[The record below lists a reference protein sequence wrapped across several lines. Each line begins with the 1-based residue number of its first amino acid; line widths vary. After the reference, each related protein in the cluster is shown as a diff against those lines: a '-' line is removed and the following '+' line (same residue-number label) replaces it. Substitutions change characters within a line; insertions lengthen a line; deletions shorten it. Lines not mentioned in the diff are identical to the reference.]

1 MGSLPNLPSMS
12 TDMLSPNKEAPKVD
26 PEIYQKI
33 SEEISN
39 IICKGIY
46 TNKKDGTNMSENI
59 NKIITQKLVDAL
71 NIDKI
76 SDKIQDIIFGNDDEK
91 HPKGLRK
98 FIQDAIKVCD
108 GGNKDQI
115 YPFTGRILQ
124 TLFNTNENIID
135 DVLEIDEIKRALNDN
150 VQTEKDIIELM
161 KKQILAQL
169 SGSLKM
175 KESNEAIVPSEPS
188 NVSPS
193 QPSNVFPSQP
203 SNVSPSEPP
212 KEIDFLGSIKNMF
225 SFPNVPE
232 SKETNEAACKKE
244 TTAVASL
251 PTPIELK
258 EVATPPTTQ
267 LSDFLKTSNEIQ
279 THIVS
284 EIERSINNEKIE
296 YIVNTALEKIINS
309 VLGKISNTISETVI
323 SKYTDSIVNNKTM
336 KLQILYSI
344 LSYDEKTDV
353 DDYGNSKKN
362 DNTLYIAKELI
373 MQGLAKKRLQ
383 PGEKLVKILNDLLIE
398 AIAKRGGDFL
408 GRSVAS
414 INAITDI
421 GINGGSKLKKQKS
434 RKCKMNK
441 KTKTLKKYRK
451 K

>member
-1 MGSLPNLPSMS
+1 MS

-59 NKIITQKLVDAL
+59 NKIITQKLVDSL

-98 FIQDAIKVCD
+98 FIQDAIKICD

-115 YPFTGRILQ
+115 YPFTGRMLQ

-135 DVLEIDEIKRALNDN
+135 DMLEIDEIKRALNDN

-175 KESNEAIVPSEPS
+175 KESIETIV
-188 NVSPS
+188 
-193 QPSNVFPSQP
+193 PSQP
-203 SNVSPSEPP
+203 SNVSPSEPS

-232 SKETNEAACKKE
+232 SKETKEAVCKKE
-244 TTAVASL
+244 TTVASL
-251 PTPIELK
+251 PTPTELK

-353 DDYGNSKKN
+353 DDYGNSRKN

-373 MQGLAKKRLQ
+373 IQGLAKKRLQ
-383 PGEKLVKILNDLLIE
+383 PGEKFVKLLNDLLME

-421 GINGGSKLKKQKS
+421 GINGGSKLKKTEIQK
-434 RKCKMNK
+434 M
-441 KTKTLKKYRK
+441 
-451 K
+451 

>member
-12 TDMLSPNKEAPKVD
+12 TDLLTPKTEAPKVD

-76 SDKIQDIIFGNDDEK
+76 SEKIQDIIFGNDDEK

-108 GGNKDQI
+108 GGNKEEI

-124 TLFNTNENIID
+124 TIFNTNETIMD
-135 DVLEIDEIKRALNDN
+135 DVLEMDEIKRALNDN

-175 KESNEAIVPSEPS
+175 KESIETIVPSEP
-188 NVSPS
+188 PK
-193 QPSNVFPSQP
+193 
-203 SNVSPSEPP
+203 VSPSEPS
-212 KEIDFLGSIKNMF
+212 KEPDFLGNIKNMF

-232 SKETNEAACKKE
+232 SKETTEAACKKE

-251 PTPIELK
+251 PSPIELK

-284 EIERSINNEKIE
+284 EIERSINKEKIE

-373 MQGLAKKRLQ
+373 MQALAKKRLQ
-383 PGEKLVKILNDLLIE
+383 PGEKFVKLLNDLLME
-398 AIAKRGGDFL
+398 AIAKRGGDLL

-414 INAITDI
+414 INAMTDI
-421 GINGGSKLKKQKS
+421 GIHGGYKLKKQKS
-434 RKCKMNK
+434 RKCKTNK
-441 KTKTLKKYRK
+441 KIKTLKKYRK
-451 K
+451 NRK

>member
-1 MGSLPNLPSMS
+1 MGSLPKLPNLPSMPADILGS
-12 TDMLSPNKEAPKVD
+12 QTPKVD

-59 NKIITQKLVDAL
+59 NRIITQKVIDAL
-71 NIDKI
+71 NSDKI
-76 SDKIQDIIFGNDDEK
+76 SDKIQNIIFGNDDEK

-115 YPFTGRILQ
+115 YAFSGRILQ
-124 TLFNTNENIID
+124 TLFNTKDNIID
-135 DVLEIDEIKRALNDN
+135 DLLEIDEIKQALNDS

-161 KKQILAQL
+161 KKQILLQL
-169 SGSLKM
+169 SGSFKM
-175 KESNEAIVPSEPS
+175 KESIETKDKI
-188 NVSPS
+188 SPS
-193 QPSNVFPSQP
+193 K
-203 SNVSPSEPP
+203 EP
-212 KEIDFLGSIKNMF
+212 DFLGNIKNMF
-225 SFPNVPE
+225 TFPKVVESPE
-232 SKETNEAACKKE
+232 TKEAACKRQE
-244 TTAVASL
+244 PVSL

-296 YIVNTALEKIINS
+296 YIVNMALDKIIKS

-323 SKYTDSIVNNKTM
+323 SKYTDSIINNKTV
-336 KLQILYSI
+336 KLQIFYSI

-353 DDYGNSKKN
+353 DDCGNSKKN
-362 DNTLYIAKELI
+362 DNTLYIAKEI
-373 MQGLAKKRLQ
+373 MMQALAKKRSNEGK
-383 PGEKLVKILNDLLIE
+383 GEKLIKILNDLLVE
-398 AIAKRGGDFL
+398 AIAKRGGDLL

-414 INAITDI
+414 INAITDL
-421 GINGGSKLKKQKS
+421 GISGGSKLKKQKS
-434 RKCKMNK
+434 RKSTSNKKNK

-451 K
+451 NRK

>member
-59 NKIITQKLVDAL
+59 NKIITQKLVDSL
-71 NIDKI
+71 NTDKI

-175 KESNEAIVPSEPS
+175 KESNEAIVPSQPS

-193 QPSNVFPSQP
+193 Q
-203 SNVSPSEPP
+203 PP

-284 EIERSINNEKIE
+284 EIERSINKEKIE

-373 MQGLAKKRLQ
+373 MQALAKKRLQ
-383 PGEKLVKILNDLLIE
+383 PGEKLVKLLNDLLLE
-398 AIAKRGGDFL
+398 AIAKRGGDLL

-414 INAITDI
+414 INAMTDI
-421 GINGGSKLKKQKS
+421 GITGGSKLKKQKS

-451 K
+451 NRK